1 MCRAWSGP
9 WEGLRVQMFS
19 KELGMGDQLARF
31 RDSERVTKQL
41 LRGLHFDG
49 GFVGKKSIKGEGV
62 APLGT

>member
-1 MCRAWSGP
+1 
-9 WEGLRVQMFS
+9 MFS

-41 LRGLHFDG
+41 LCGPHFDG